1 MFGLF
6 KKKAPEDSHEPLVVV
21 PIPALVVVLVQKE
34 REKGAPLSREEV
46 ERIRDATVC
55 MTIRQSH
62 AKKMEEQRGYPDINP
77 ERCWEDW
84 SARRETVLH
93 KSGDA

>member
-1 MFGLF
+1 
-6 KKKAPEDSHEPLVVV
+6 
-21 PIPALVVVLVQKE
+21 
-34 REKGAPLSREEV
+34 
-46 ERIRDATVC
+46 